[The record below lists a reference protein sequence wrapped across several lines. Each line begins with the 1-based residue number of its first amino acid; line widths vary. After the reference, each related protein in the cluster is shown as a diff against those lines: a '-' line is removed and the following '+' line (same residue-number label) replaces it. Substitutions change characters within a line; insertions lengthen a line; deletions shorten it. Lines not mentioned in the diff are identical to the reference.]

1 METVYTAMEKNIH
14 YINPL
19 EDLVFVLAK
28 AAAAPPNVHVNDSCL
43 PQPLVLS
50 DQLTCEGVKNIFKD

>member
-28 AAAAPPNVHVNDSCL
+28 AAAAPPNVEVNDSCL
-43 PQPLVLS
+43 PQPLVPP
-50 DQLTCEGVKNIFKD
+50 DQLKCDGIQKS

>member
-1 METVYTAMEKNIH
+1 MEKNIH

-28 AAAAPPNVHVNDSCL
+28 AAAAPPNVDVNDSCL

-50 DQLTCEGVKNIFKD
+50 DQLTCEGVKNILKN